1 MSKELRL
8 TKRII
13 INLQIDVLTGI
24 HIGGSKE
31 SYGIG
36 GVDLPVIKDPVSGKP
51 IIPGSSLK
59 GKIRSLMELAG
70 IVTGESLVLFAG
82 NELGPTRCLF
92 RDCHLSNESCKLL
105 EARLG
110 ENVYTEIKAE
120 NTIDKF
126 TGTTKMGGLR
136 FIERVPMGVS
146 FEGEIVINGY
156 NDDDIN
162 DFYNKIE
169 AGCRLL
175 EANYLGGSGSRGYG
189 KVKLIFRSKQVL

>member
-8 TKRII
+8 SKRII
-13 INLQIDVLTGI
+13 IDLQIDVLTGI

-31 SYGIG
+31 SFGIG

-59 GKIRSLMELAG
+59 GKLRSLMVLAG
-70 IVTGESLVLFAG
+70 VVKEDHPLFTGGEQ
-82 NELGPTRCLF
+82 GPTRCLF
-92 RDCHLSNESCKLL
+92 RDCRLTAESCKLL
-105 EARLG
+105 ESRLG
-110 ENVYTEIKAE
+110 ENTYTEIKAE

-156 NDDDIN
+156 NEDDIN
-162 DFYNKIE
+162 DFYKKIE

-189 KVKLIFRSKQVL
+189 KVKMIFRSKQEL